1 MLIKYNRD
9 GIHHAGAMRLLPGL
23 NEVDEKQFAE
33 AETWPAFKALI
44 DEGIVEPVLTKKAKP
59 ADLTKMPVREVIDL
73 VKQTVSKEM
82 LEEMLK
88 AEKREPV
95 IKAIEAQLEAID
107 PSKPKA

>member
-9 GIHHAGAMRLLPGL
+9 GIHHAGALRLLPGL
-23 NEVDEKQFAE
+23 NEVDEELFDE
-33 AETWPAFKALI
+33 ATSWPAFKALI
-44 DEGIVEPVLTKKAKP
+44 DEGLIEVVPKKKV
-59 ADLTKMPVREVIDL
+59 ADLSKTPVREMIDL
-73 VKQTVSKEM
+73 VKQSVSKDL

-88 AEKREPV
+88 TEKREPV